1 MQNKFLIQELSD
13 KKDQRLEDVAVLF
26 AAMYDDMLGHGLML
40 TLTGDG
46 PQKWLDSVK
55 KSLGRFGVLYISVSE
70 KGISGFAHGS
80 LRLTPDFL
88 GNKKVGVITHV
99 FVKDVERREGA
110 GKALVSSLEKWFADQ
125 QVHSVELQVL
135 SANLPALGF
144 WKKLGYQ
151 TELQQYRK
159 LAAELY

>member
-1 MQNKFLIQELSD
+1 
-13 KKDQRLEDVAVLF
+13 
-26 AAMYDDMLGHGLML
+26 MYDDMLGHGLML
-40 TLTGDG
+40 TLAGDG

-70 KGISGFAHGS
+70 KEISGFAHGS

-88 GNKKVGVITHV
+88 GNKKVGVVTHV

-135 SANLPALGF
+135 SDNLPALDF

-159 LAAELY
+159 LAAELL

>member
-1 MQNKFLIQELSD
+1 MQNKFFIQELSD
-13 KKDQRLEDVAVLF
+13 KQDQRLDDVAVLF
-26 AAMYDDMLGHGLML
+26 GKMYDDMLGHGLML
-40 TLTGDG
+40 TLADDG

-80 LRLTPDFL
+80 VRLTPDYL

-99 FVKDVERREGA
+99 FVKDEERQEGT
-110 GKALVSSLEKWFADQ
+110 GKALVSSLEKWFVDQ
-125 QVHSVELQVL
+125 KVHSVELQVL
-135 SANLPALGF
+135 SDNHPALGF
-144 WKKLGYQ
+144 WEKLGYR

-159 LAAELY
+159 LATEL

>member
-1 MQNKFLIQELSD
+1 MQNKFFIQELSD
-13 KKDQRLEDVAVLF
+13 KQDQRLDDVAVLF
-26 AAMYDDMLGHGLML
+26 GEMYDDMLGHGLML
-40 TLTGDG
+40 TLADDG

-80 LRLTPDFL
+80 VRLTPDYL

-99 FVKDVERREGA
+99 FVKDEERQEGA
-110 GKALVSSLEKWFADQ
+110 GKALVRSLEKWFAGQ
-125 QVHSVELQVL
+125 QLHSVELQVL
-135 SANLPALGF
+135 SDNLPALGF
-144 WKKLGYQ
+144 WKKLGYR

-159 LAAELY
+159 LAAEL